1 MTKGFF
7 LVLITLVLVIIT
19 LFIIAYAPSGSGS
32 PDFDQPATSWS
43 SIGKLISLF
52 VPPLIF
58 SFFNN
63 NSVKIIFA
71 IYQCFLGLVFL
82 GIILL
87 GFIFSNGFN
96 VSISDGGFWIMCI
109 GIIGTVISII
119 SVFDIARGIK
129 ENSVVN

>member
-1 MTKGFF
+1 MAKRF
-7 LVLITLVLVIIT
+7 LMVLITMILAIIT
-19 LFIIAYAPSGSGS
+19 LFIVAYVPSGSGA

-43 SIGKLISLF
+43 SIGKLVSLF
-52 VPPLIF
+52 VPPLIL

-63 NSVKIIFA
+63 HSVKIIFV

-119 SVFDIARGIK
+119 SIFDIARGFK
-129 ENSVVN
+129 RNSVVN